1 MAGGKEKKTHEDP
14 GRGIMW
20 SPSAP
25 THAMH
30 SCATV
35 MPFRFAMADK
45 PSTNWRLCP
54 IFWGRVGMSEGGKRR
69 GGAKDDSY
77 IILETTE
84 PAPEIAFFEVL
95 TALDL
100 TGE

>member
-1 MAGGKEKKTHEDP
+1 
-14 GRGIMW
+14 
-20 SPSAP
+20 
-25 THAMH
+25 
-30 SCATV
+30 
-35 MPFRFAMADK
+35 
-45 PSTNWRLCP
+45 
-54 IFWGRVGMSEGGKRR
+54 MSEGGKRR